1 MTKAQTFIKAW
12 ELVITK
18 EDSSLVDKIYHPDY
32 CSFDPVA
39 GVEVNLESDKQV
51 MLTLRH
57 DLILTRPI
65 SVSESDD
72 LVRLQRY
79 NRYRDIDIFNSVT
92 TSVHYKDGKI
102 VSQESVIE
110 ELDKDPSEDEDWNW
124 EDFDWK
130 LGAEQLKQMLQIV

>member
-1 MTKAQTFIKAW
+1 MTKAETFIKAW

-92 TSVHYKDGKI
+92 TSVHYKDGMI

-110 ELDKDPSEDEDWNW
+110 ELDKDPSEDQDWNC

-130 LGAEQLKQMLQIV
+130 LGAE

>member
-1 MTKAQTFIKAW
+1 MTKAELFIQAW

-32 CSFDPVA
+32 SSFDPVA

-57 DLILTRPI
+57 DLILTRPM
-65 SVSESDD
+65 SVSETDD
-72 LVRLQRY
+72 VVRLQRY
-79 NRYRDIDIFNSVT
+79 NRYRDIDIFNSIT
-92 TSVHYKDGKI
+92 TTVQYKDGMI

-110 ELDKDPSEDEDWNW
+110 ELDYDPSEGQDWNW

-130 LGAEQLKQMLQIV
+130 LGAE

>member
-1 MTKAQTFIKAW
+1 MTKAETFIKAW

-57 DLILTRPI
+57 DLILTRSI

-79 NRYRDIDIFNSVT
+79 NRYRDIDIFNLVT

-110 ELDKDPSEDEDWNW
+110 ELDKDPSEDQDWNW

-130 LGAEQLKQMLQIV
+130 LGAE

>member
-1 MTKAQTFIKAW
+1 MTKAELFIQAW

-32 CSFDPVA
+32 SSFDPVA

-57 DLILTRPI
+57 DLILTRPMSI
-65 SVSESDD
+65 SEADD
-72 LVRLQRY
+72 VVRLHRY
-79 NRYRDIDIFNSVT
+79 NRYRDIDIFNSIT
-92 TSVHYKDGKI
+92 TTVKYKDGMI

-110 ELDKDPSEDEDWNW
+110 ELDYDPSEGQDWNW

-130 LGAEQLKQMLQIV
+130 LGRL

>member
-1 MTKAQTFIKAW
+1 MTKAETFIKAW

-92 TSVHYKDGKI
+92 TSVHYKNGKI

-110 ELDKDPSEDEDWNW
+110 ELDKDPSEDQDWNW

-130 LGAEQLKQMLQIV
+130 LGAE

>member
-1 MTKAQTFIKAW
+1 MTKAELFIQAW

-32 CSFDPVA
+32 SSFDPVA

-57 DLILTRPI
+57 DLILTIPMSI
-65 SVSESDD
+65 SETDD
-72 LVRLQRY
+72 VVRLQRY
-79 NRYRDIDIFNSVT
+79 NRYRDINIFNLITITVQ
-92 TSVHYKDGKI
+92 YKDGMI

-110 ELDKDPSEDEDWNW
+110 ELDYDPSEGQDWNW

-130 LGAEQLKQMLQIV
+130 LGRP

>member
-1 MTKAQTFIKAW
+1 MTKAETFIKAW

-32 CSFDPVA
+32 SSFDPVA

-79 NRYRDIDIFNSVT
+79 NRYREIDISNSVT
-92 TSVHYKDGKI
+92 TYVHYRDGKI

-110 ELDKDPSEDEDWNW
+110 ELDKDPSEDQDWNW

-130 LGAEQLKQMLQIV
+130 LGAE

>member
-1 MTKAQTFIKAW
+1 MTKAETFIKAW

-110 ELDKDPSEDEDWNW
+110 ELDKDPSEDQDWNW

-130 LGAEQLKQMLQIV
+130 LGAE

>member
-1 MTKAQTFIKAW
+1 MTKAELFIQAW

-32 CSFDPVA
+32 SSFDPVA

-65 SVSESDD
+65 SVSETDD
-72 LVRLQRY
+72 VVRLQRY
-79 NRYRDIDIFNSVT
+79 NRYRDIDIFNLIT
-92 TSVHYKDGKI
+92 TTVQYKDGMI

-110 ELDKDPSEDEDWNW
+110 ELDYDPSEGQDWNW

-130 LGAEQLKQMLQIV
+130 LGRL

>member
-1 MTKAQTFIKAW
+1 MTKAETFIKAW

-57 DLILTRPI
+57 DLILTRSI

-110 ELDKDPSEDEDWNW
+110 ELYKGPSEDQDRNW

-130 LGAEQLKQMLQIV
+130 LGAE

>member
-1 MTKAQTFIKAW
+1 M
-12 ELVITK
+12 ITK

-32 CSFDPVA
+32 SSFDPVA

-57 DLILTRPI
+57 DLILTRPMSI
-65 SVSESDD
+65 SEADD
-72 LVRLQRY
+72 VVRLHRY
-79 NRYRDIDIFNSVT
+79 NRYRDIDIFNSIT
-92 TSVHYKDGKI
+92 TTVQYKDGMI

-110 ELDKDPSEDEDWNW
+110 ELDYDPSEGQDWNW

-130 LGAEQLKQMLQIV
+130 LGRL

>member
-1 MTKAQTFIKAW
+1 MTKAELFIQAW

-32 CSFDPVA
+32 SSFDPVS

-57 DLILTRPI
+57 DLILTRPMSI
-65 SVSESDD
+65 SEADD
-72 LVRLQRY
+72 VVRLHRY
-79 NRYRDIDIFNSVT
+79 NRYRDIDIFNSIT
-92 TSVHYKDGKI
+92 TTVQYKDGMI

-110 ELDKDPSEDEDWNW
+110 ELDYDPSEGQDWNW
-124 EDFDWK
+124 EDY
-130 LGAEQLKQMLQIV
+130 E

>member
-1 MTKAQTFIKAW
+1 MTKAETFIKAW

-57 DLILTRPI
+57 DLILTRSI

-110 ELDKDPSEDEDWNW
+110 ELDKDPSEDQDWNW
-124 EDFDWK
+124 EDFDSDVGE
-130 LGAEQLKQMLQIV
+130 LFCATRN

>member
-1 MTKAQTFIKAW
+1 MTKAETFIKAW

-110 ELDKDPSEDEDWNW
+110 ELDKDPSGDQDRNW

-130 LGAEQLKQMLQIV
+130 LGAE

>member
-1 MTKAQTFIKAW
+1 MTKAETFIKAW

-102 VSQESVIE
+102 VGQESVIE
-110 ELDKDPSEDEDWNW
+110 ELDKDPSEDQDWNC

-130 LGAEQLKQMLQIV
+130 LSAE

>member
-1 MTKAQTFIKAW
+1 MTKAEAFTKAW

-110 ELDKDPSEDEDWNW
+110 ELDKDPSEDQDWNW

-130 LGAEQLKQMLQIV
+130 LGAE

>member
-1 MTKAQTFIKAW
+1 MTKAETFVKAR

-18 EDSSLVDKIYHPDY
+18 EDSSLVDKIYLPDY
-32 CSFDPVA
+32 SSFDPVE

-110 ELDKDPSEDEDWNW
+110 ELDKDPSEDQDWNW

-130 LGAEQLKQMLQIV
+130 LGAE

>member
-1 MTKAQTFIKAW
+1 MTKAELFIQAW

-32 CSFDPVA
+32 SSFDPVA

-57 DLILTRPI
+57 DLILTRPMSI
-65 SVSESDD
+65 SEADD
-72 LVRLQRY
+72 VVRLHRY
-79 NRYRDIDIFNSVT
+79 NRYRDIDIFNSIT
-92 TSVHYKDGKI
+92 TTVKYKDGMI

-110 ELDKDPSEDEDWNW
+110 ELDYDPSEGQDWNW
-124 EDFDWK
+124 EDY
-130 LGAEQLKQMLQIV
+130 E

>member
-1 MTKAQTFIKAW
+1 MTKAETFIKAW
-12 ELVITK
+12 ELVRTK

-110 ELDKDPSEDEDWNW
+110 ELDKDPSEDQDWNW

-130 LGAEQLKQMLQIV
+130 LGAE

>member
-1 MTKAQTFIKAW
+1 MTKAETFIKAW

-65 SVSESDD
+65 SVSESND

-110 ELDKDPSEDEDWNW
+110 ELDKDPSEDQDWNW

-130 LGAEQLKQMLQIV
+130 LGAE